1 MTAEIDAVA
10 RAAGITTDQ
19 AIAAIKALR
28 NPSDAMLQ
36 AWRDAERDS
45 TDGTLVFTRTVRQ
58 DHPVDKAN
66 FEQLLRELIG
76 AVHDVMIVWNVL

>member
-10 RAAGITTDQ
+10 RAAGITTEQ

-45 TDGTLVFTRTVRQ
+45 IDGTLGFIDPEDAWRYGL
-58 DHPVDKAN
+58 DAA
-66 FEQLLRELIG
+66 LG
-76 AVHDVMIVWNVL
+76 YSA

>member
-10 RAAGITTDQ
+10 RAAGITTEQ

-36 AWRDAERDS
+36 AWRDAERS
-45 TDGTLVFTRTVRQ
+45 NIYGTLGSIDPEDAWRYGI
-58 DHPVDKAN
+58 DAA
-66 FEQLLRELIG
+66 LG
-76 AVHDVMIVWNVL
+76 YSA